1 MTAIFKRTFIA
12 VASAGL
18 TACLLTACETQP
30 LQKASLGLTLEGPL
44 TPAPARKWADAAQD
58 VNDYRIGG
66 WGLVSMPA
74 MQAYLNGLYR
84 QLKIQGGHPEWPGEV
99 YVLADTSL
107 KSNATPAGNIYLSL
121 GWLQSIESEDEIFA
135 LLAHEFGHIY
145 LGHHIVYDVS
155 NAGDAASRLAA
166 IGVALADKTSNAAG
180 LNGVYAIAALRSVAG
195 STLIPA
201 WKRSVEE
208 DADRFGATLSLRANY
223 NYPRGFKTVL
233 ERISSYD
240 AIQREQAQRANA
252 ESERTQREASLSAVA
267 ERARQSQGNT
277 KDVTGLQAGVSNL
290 EVKLN
295 SVMFDAEAAIKRFL
309 SSAAASAQ
317 ETHNDADTREEQLT
331 KAVVPALEGRPR
343 PTARTAPW
351 EAIKNEAGTAEILA
365 HYALLPKVEDALS
378 RNAYAEALKT
388 ANVAASGRTANDAW
402 PLSLLRTTTLLAKP
416 GTSVAAL
423 DKRQFSAPERSWQ
436 YASIVIKEAA
446 QNNRA
451 NARAMWEQQFA
462 YFQKAPA
469 LWPEVVGLYRRSGYL
484 DEARAMANTCA
495 LTLANYRDAC
505 IVNAQTDE
513 EKRAIAAASEQK
525 AKEIADQLASKLK
538 LK

>member
-1 MTAIFKRTFIA
+1 MAAILKRSLIA
-12 VASAGL
+12 VVCVGL
-18 TACLLTACETQP
+18 AACLLSACETQP
-30 LQKASLGLTLEGPL
+30 LQKATQGLALEGPL
-44 TPAPARKWADAAQD
+44 APAPSRTWADAAQD

-66 WGLVSMPA
+66 WGLVAMPA

-84 QLKIQGGHPEWPGEV
+84 QLKNQGGHPEWPGEV

-145 LGHHIVYDVS
+145 LGHHVVYDVS

-166 IGVALADKTSNAAG
+166 LGIALADKTSNAAG

-195 STLIPA
+195 STLVPA
-201 WKRSVEE
+201 WKRSIEE
-208 DADRFGATLSLRANY
+208 EADRFGATLSLRANY
-223 NYPRGFKTVL
+223 NYPSGFKTVL

-240 AIQREQAQRANA
+240 AIQREQANRASTAA
-252 ESERTQREASLSAVA
+252 ERLQREASLSAVA
-267 ERARQSQGNT
+267 ERARQSQGNP

-295 SVMFDAEAAIKRFL
+295 AAMFDAGAAIKRAL
-309 SSAAASAQ
+309 ASAAARAQ
-317 ETHNDADTREEQLT
+317 ETHDDADTREEQLT
-331 KAVVPALEGRPR
+331 KAVVPALAGRPR
-343 PTARTAPW
+343 PATRTAPW
-351 EAIKNEAGTAEILA
+351 EAIKNEAGTAEIMA
-365 HYALLPKVEDALS
+365 HYALLPKVEESLS

-388 ANVAASGRTANDAW
+388 ATVAASGRTANDAW
-402 PLSLLRTTTLLAKP
+402 PLSLLRTAILLAKP

-423 DKRQFSAPERSWQ
+423 DKRQFSAAERSWQ
-436 YASIVIKEAA
+436 YAAIAIKETA
-446 QNNRA
+446 QSNRES
-451 NARAMWEQQFA
+451 ARVLWEQQFN

-469 LWPEVVGLYRRSGYL
+469 LWPEVIGLYRRSGYL
-484 DEARAMANTCA
+484 NEARAMANTCA
-495 LTLANYRDAC
+495 LTLANYREAC

-525 AKEIADQLASKLK
+525 AKELADQLAGKLK